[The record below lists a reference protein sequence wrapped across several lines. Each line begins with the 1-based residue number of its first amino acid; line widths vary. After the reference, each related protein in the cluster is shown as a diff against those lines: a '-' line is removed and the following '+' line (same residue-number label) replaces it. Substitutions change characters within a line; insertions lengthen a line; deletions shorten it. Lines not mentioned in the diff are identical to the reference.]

1 LLNVA
6 LKEKSELEEKNEEN
20 KLVKNEVFRQ
30 GIVLEN
36 VMKELEE
43 LKKKKKSI

>member
-1 LLNVA
+1 LLDVA

-30 GIVLEN
+30 GQIIEN
-36 VMKELEE
+36 LTKQMKELKST
-43 LKKKKKSI
+43 KKN